1 MISNKCHNKLKPLLD
16 KKIKDKFNIISFFNL
31 LDDLGFDNFESREI
45 YSYYLTNGKTNA
57 ILPWEWL
64 ESFFNNHQIVNEST
78 PTEVRI
84 IINKDFIESI
94 SINHFKKEI
103 TVKDD
108 RILHFFMNYYMISED
123 FMIEHIRRWIKH
135 TAISPFYYFTDFTIK
150 TIHSEHLGGES
161 FYRMAMNS
169 SYGIPRVRI
178 DGNEYRDYTDYLGE
192 RNLGREAYNTFK
204 DLYQINFNYNE

>member
-64 ESFFNNHQIVNEST
+64 ESFFSNHQIVNEST

-103 TVKDD
+103 TIKDD

-135 TAISPFYYFTDFTIK
+135 TAISPFYYF
-150 TIHSEHLGGES
+150 
-161 FYRMAMNS
+161 
-169 SYGIPRVRI
+169 IPRVRI